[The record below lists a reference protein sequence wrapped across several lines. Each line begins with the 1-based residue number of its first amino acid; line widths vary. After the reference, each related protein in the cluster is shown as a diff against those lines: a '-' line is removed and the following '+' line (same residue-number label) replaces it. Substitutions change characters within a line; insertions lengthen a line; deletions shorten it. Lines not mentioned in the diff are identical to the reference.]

1 MVDKNKSIDRRS
13 FVKGSLLTAA
23 GVTGFPYFIPSSVL
37 GRGGAVSPS
46 NRLVMAQIGCGSQG
60 GSNMGSF
67 LGIGE
72 VQIVAVCDVDQNNAN
87 GKKRTV
93 DQRYGNSDCRVYG
106 DFRELLEKENLDLV
120 SHAIPDHWHAAISVA
135 CAKKGLDIYGEKPLA
150 RTIRESRAIC
160 DAVDRY
166 GIIWQTGSWQR
177 SRQDFYRAVEL
188 VRNGRIGKIEYT
200 EVGLPDGN
208 RQGPDV
214 RLLQVPATFNYEMWL
229 GSAPYRPYQNFG
241 GGNVHWDW
249 RWILDYS
256 GGQLTDWAGHHIDVA
271 HWGLDLERTGPVEIE
286 GKGQYAAR
294 GIYDVPYAYDFTCT
308 YANGVKI
315 RVANAGAQPRG
326 MGVCWY
332 GENGAWIHADR
343 SGLRASDEAI
353 LREQIGA
360 NEIHP
365 YKSND
370 HFRNFV
376 ECAKSRKETI
386 APAAIAHRSISAGLL
401 GEIAML
407 LGRKLKWDP
416 AKETFINDDQ
426 AERYLMRPYRSPWV
440 L

>member
-1 MVDKNKSIDRRS
+1 MKKKNHTLGRRDLI
-13 FVKGSLLTAA
+13 KGGLTTAA
-23 GVTGFPYFIPSSVL
+23 GIIGFPYIVPSSAL
-37 GRGGAVSPS
+37 GRAGTISPS

-60 GSNMGSF
+60 GSNMGNF

-106 DFRELLEKENLDLV
+106 DYRELLENESLDCV
-120 SHAIPDHWHAAISVA
+120 SHAVPDHWHAAISVA
-135 CAKKGLDIYGEKPLA
+135 CAKKGLDIYGEKPMA

-177 SRQDFYRAVEL
+177 SRQDFHRAVEL
-188 VRNGRIGKIEYT
+188 VRNGRIGKIEYA
-200 EVGLPDGN
+200 EVGLPNGN

-214 RLLQVPATFNYEMWL
+214 SLLEVPATFDYEMWL

-256 GGQLTDWAGHHIDVA
+256 GGQLTDWAGHHIDIA

-286 GKGQYAAR
+286 GEGQYATR

-315 RVANAGAQPRG
+315 RVANAGVQPHG

-332 GENGAWIHADR
+332 GENGWIHVSR
-343 SGLRASDEAI
+343 GGLSASDDKI

-360 NEIHP
+360 NEIHL
-365 YKSND
+365 YKSDD
-370 HFRNFV
+370 HDRNFIDCV
-376 ECAKSRKETI
+376 KSRKETI
-386 APAAIAHRSISAGLL
+386 APAEIAHRSISAGLL

-407 LGRKLKWDP
+407 LGRKLEWDP
-416 AKETFINDDQ
+416 EKERFINDPQ